1 MSINGINRNLFV
13 NAYSSN
19 SNRAIK
25 TLNKTKGIDTIEIS
39 SLGRSLIDYYS
50 DTNLD
55 SAKKVAEIKSK
66 VESGTYNIDA
76 RLTAGSIIN
85 VMKESK

>member
-1 MSINGINRNLFV
+1 MSIDRINRNLFV
-13 NAYSSN
+13 NAYNSN
-19 SNRAIK
+19 SNRTIK

-39 SLGRSLIDYYS
+39 SLGKNLTDYYS

-66 VESGTYNIDA
+66 VESGIYNIDA